1 FFIISYLLFFS
12 LTKNTEE
19 ILSVFNQNLFT
30 CGFQTNQRF
39 LPIFPFADLAIL
51 LGISRDWIE
60 GRLLVVF
67 LLFVFSLLYTFVPLV
82 LVGIGNLL
90 LHEAPTKAF
99 VHFQHVQEET
109 FSISLQHQSDHV
121 LIEILQ
127 RKAPHHWFHKN
138 LPN

>member
-19 ILSVFNQNLFT
+19 ILSVFSQNLFT

-51 LGISRDWIE
+51 LGISHDWIE

-82 LVGIGNLL
+82 LVDIGNLL
-90 LHEAPTKAF
+90 HHEAPTKAF
-99 VHFQHVQEET
+99 VHFQRVQEGT
-109 FSISLQHQSDHV
+109 SSINLQHQLGHDP
-121 LIEILQ
+121 IEILQ
-127 RKAPHHWFHKN
+127 RKVPHHWSHKS
-138 LPN
+138 LPS